1 MLQLREIEK
10 GCDILVATP
19 GRLSDLIERARVSLE
34 AVNYLALDEADRMLD
49 MGFEPQIRRIVEGE
63 NMPRSGQRQTLL
75 FSATF
80 PKEIQRLAAD
90 FMHNYIFLSV
100 GRVGSSTDLIVQH
113 IEYVALNDKRQVLLD
128 LIATVEVRVKFQYV
142 AQSALTTMQGSIT
155 ATKHSHAAVTSLQ
168 CFNEQTDKQVSCNLF
183 HLVCLLQG
191 YASACHQPHS
201 AKESTCLLLIALFVC
216 NWLSA

>member
-1 MLQLREIEK
+1 MGVAAFVQLLYSHDASQSFCPMHSPSVSPRVILLQLREIER

-34 AVNYLALDEADRMLD
+34 QTHYLALDEADRMLD
-49 MGFEPQIRRIVEGE
+49 MGFEPQIRRIVEQE
-63 NMPRSGQRQTLL
+63 NMPRSGERQTLL

-113 IEYVALNDKRQVLLD
+113 IEYVAANDKRQVLLD
-128 LIATVEVRVKFQYV
+128 LIATVEVSSTV
-142 AQSALTTMQGSIT
+142 ACAFC
-155 ATKHSHAAVTSLQ
+155 SLQ
-168 CFNEQTDKQVSCNLF
+168 VAFCPQDW
-183 HLVCLLQG
+183 CLLW
-191 YASACHQPHS
+191 
-201 AKESTCLLLIALFVC
+201 V
-216 NWLSA
+216 